1 VVPAVASPDVAPP
14 AAPLPDAPASV
25 SAAPSVADAGD
36 YLVAVGLF
44 ASRDRAD
51 QLVDTLTQAG
61 LPAMQRPFQLRRQ
74 QVQQIVLGPF
84 FSRSDAV
91 ADLRRLQQLGGYDD
105 ATVIDS
111 RRDPS
116 AQ

>member
-1 VVPAVASPDVAPP
+1 VVPAVALP
-14 AAPLPDAPASV
+14 AAPLPEAPAPV

-91 ADLRRLQQLGGYDD
+91 AYLRRLQELGGYAD
-105 ATVIDS
+105 ANVIGLT
-111 RRDPS
+111 RGPF